1 MTPRKTL
8 TLSTLAVLVAVLL
21 AGCGISDPYTQ
32 PPPATPSAAAPPM
45 GAKPE
50 AAGSSPQVLERFTRA
65 WVNWSAGTLP
75 AERRVLAALATG
87 RLAGELR
94 RDAAQALRTELE
106 QDSGAYSHGQLI
118 GLIREGGGRL
128 VLVTYEVSAP
138 AGGAAQG
145 GYHVYLARTQ
155 HTTHGWRVSEWQP
168 ASDT

>member
-1 MTPRKTL
+1 MTPRKA
-8 TLSTLAVLVAVLL
+8 LSTLVVVMAVLL
-21 AGCGISDPYTQ
+21 AGCGISDPYT
-32 PPPATPSAAAPPM
+32 PSPPATPLAPAPRTDANA
-45 GAKPE
+45 G
-50 AAGSSPQVLERFTRA
+50 AAGSSRGAVERFTRA
-65 WVNWSAGTLP
+65 WVNWAAGTLP

-94 RDAAQALRTELE
+94 RDAAQALRTALE
-106 QDSGAYSHGQLI
+106 QDSGAYSHGRLI
-118 GLIREGGGRL
+118 GVIREGGGRL

-145 GYHVYLARTQ
+145 GYHVYLARTR

>member
-1 MTPRKTL
+1 MTPRKAL
-8 TLSTLAVLVAVLL
+8 TLSTLLVLVAVLL
-21 AGCGISDPYTQ
+21 AGCGISDPYT
-32 PPPATPSAAAPPM
+32 PPPPTTPSAPAPRT

-50 AAGSSPQVLERFTRA
+50 AAGSRGAVERFTRA

-75 AERRVLAALATG
+75 AERRVLAALALG

-94 RDAAQALRTELE
+94 RDAAQALRTALE
-106 QDSGAYSHGQLI
+106 QDSGAYSHGRLV
-118 GLIREGGGRL
+118 GVIREGDGRL

-155 HTTHGWRVSEWQP
+155 HTTQGWRVSEWQP